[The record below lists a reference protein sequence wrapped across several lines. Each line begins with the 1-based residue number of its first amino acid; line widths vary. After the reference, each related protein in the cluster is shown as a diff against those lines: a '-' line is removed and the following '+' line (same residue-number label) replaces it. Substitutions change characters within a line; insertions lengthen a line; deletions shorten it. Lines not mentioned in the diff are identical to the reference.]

1 MPTTASL
8 RNWVARLLHYNPKV
22 LHRPGSTM
30 AIPDALSQAH
40 IIEYGPEKNDPAE
53 KLLGSIFNPAYTLK
67 NDEQQSLMKQAE
79 LRKSANLQPGQDVF
93 GDTGRIRLLM
103 LPALVKE
110 SNSNGGNIDQDIVMD
125 NDLAYAQRLDPYWN
139 EIIEYKQFH
148 KLPQTRSRAAF
159 VKTSSHM
166 YKIDDRGIL
175 RRLYTLKKGSMDD
188 SPPAVLPAAL
198 YDEVLKHFHDEKH
211 SGHRKFEKLLELM
224 RERIKLRLFGHRN
237 I

>member
-1 MPTTASL
+1 
-8 RNWVARLLHYNPKV
+8 
-22 LHRPGSTM
+22 
-30 AIPDALSQAH
+30 
-40 IIEYGPEKNDPAE
+40 
-53 KLLGSIFNPAYTLK
+53 
-67 NDEQQSLMKQAE
+67 
-79 LRKSANLQPGQDVF
+79 
-93 GDTGRIRLLM
+93 
-103 LPALVKE
+103 
-110 SNSNGGNIDQDIVMD
+110 MD

-224 RERIKLRLFGHRN
+224 RERYYFPNMASIVKQYCDLCPICQQTTIRKKRKAPLKPYQAKYPGIEVHIDCTPGPNKKQPTERGNTHILAIVEAFTRYIRLFPIGNPSAKETARVLLSYINLHSMPLKIIVDN
-237 I
+237 GSEFANELMTELSLLWE

>member
-1 MPTTASL
+1 
-8 RNWVARLLHYNPKV
+8 
-22 LHRPGSTM
+22 M
-30 AIPDALSQAH
+30 AIPDALSRAH

-53 KLLGSIFNPAYTLK
+53 KLLGSIFNTAYTLK

-159 VKTSSHM
+159 VKTSM

-198 YDEVLKHFHDEKH
+198 YDEVLYRRCELKILGRRRKRGLKFVERKKCRIFILFRFGRGYIEYNHIREAEWWKRSELSRFHGFIKHD
-211 SGHRKFEKLLELM
+211 
-224 RERIKLRLFGHRN
+224 
-237 I
+237 

>member
-1 MPTTASL
+1 
-8 RNWVARLLHYNPKV
+8 
-22 LHRPGSTM
+22 M

-53 KLLGSIFNPAYTLK
+53 KLLGSIFNTAYTLK

-211 SGHRKFEKLLELM
+211 SGH
-224 RERIKLRLFGHRN
+224 
-237 I
+237 

>member
-1 MPTTASL
+1 MVYFW
-8 RNWVARLLHYNPKV
+8 NWF
-22 LHRPGSTM
+22 
-30 AIPDALSQAH
+30 SQ
-40 IIEYGPEKNDPAE
+40 I
-53 KLLGSIFNPAYTLK
+53 LT
-67 NDEQQSLMKQAE
+67 EQQSLMKQAE

-175 RRLYTLKKGSMDD
+175 RRLYTLKKEAWMTLHLLSFQLHCMM
-188 SPPAVLPAAL
+188 
-198 YDEVLKHFHDEKH
+198 
-211 SGHRKFEKLLELM
+211 KF
-224 RERIKLRLFGHRN
+224 
-237 I
+237 